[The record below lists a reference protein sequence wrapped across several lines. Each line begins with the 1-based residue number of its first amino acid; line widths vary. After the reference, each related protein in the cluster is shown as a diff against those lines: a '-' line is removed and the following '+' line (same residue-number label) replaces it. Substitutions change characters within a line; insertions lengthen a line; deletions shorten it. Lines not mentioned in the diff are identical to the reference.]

1 MDRLLTS
8 RLALIAVLALQLFC
22 AVFFLF
28 DGVLDVLG
36 PVMPTGLT
44 LGLSQGDL
52 FEWLLGLALVVS
64 VIVTALQV
72 RRLLR
77 DQRRMKNALQAAS
90 GAVGEFL
97 QHQFRD
103 WDLSPSESD
112 VALFAIKGSSIAEIA
127 RMRGTGRHHQGPTQR
142 DLPQSRGHRPAPLIS
157 FFIDEMVDGIA
168 PAARAELAADTASDF
183 ED

>member
-8 RLALIAVLALQLFC
+8 RLALIAILALQLFC
-22 AVFFLF
+22 AVFFLL
-28 DGVLDVLG
+28 DGVLDLLG
-36 PVMPTGLT
+36 PIIPAGVA
-44 LGLSQGDL
+44 LGLAQGDL

-64 VIVTALQV
+64 VTVTALQV
-72 RRLLR
+72 RRMLC
-77 DQRRMKNALQAAS
+77 DQRRMKNGLQAAS
-90 GAVGEFL
+90 GAFGEFL

-127 RMRGTGRHHQGPTQR
+127 RMRGTKDGTIKAQLNAIYRKAGVTGR
-142 DLPQSRGHRPAPLIS
+142 PQLIS

-168 PAARAELAADTASDF
+168 PAA
-183 ED
+183 

>member
-28 DGVLDVLG
+28 DGVLDLLG

-44 LGLSQGDL
+44 LGLAQGDL
-52 FEWLLGLALVVS
+52 FEWLLGLALVIS

-90 GAVGEFL
+90 GAFGEFL

-127 RMRGTGRHHQGPTQR
+127 RMRGTKDGTIKAQLNAIYRKAGVTGR
-142 DLPQSRGHRPAPLIS
+142 PQLIS

-168 PAARAELAADTASDF
+168 PTA
-183 ED
+183 

>member
-44 LGLSQGDL
+44 LGLAQGDL

-90 GAVGEFL
+90 GAFGELL

-127 RMRGTGRHHQGPTQR
+127 RMRGTKDDTIKAHSTRFTEKPGSPAGP
-142 DLPQSRGHRPAPLIS
+142 S
-157 FFIDEMVDGIA
+157 
-168 PAARAELAADTASDF
+168 
-183 ED
+183 

>member
-22 AVFFLF
+22 AVFFLL
-28 DGVLDVLG
+28 DGVLDLLG

-44 LGLSQGDL
+44 LGLAQGDL
-52 FEWLLGLALVVS
+52 FEWLLGLALVIS
-64 VIVTALQV
+64 VIVTALQ
-72 RRLLR
+72 
-77 DQRRMKNALQAAS
+77 AAS
-90 GAVGEFL
+90 GAFGEFL

-127 RMRGTGRHHQGPTQR
+127 RMRGTKDGTIKAQLNAIYRKAGVTGR
-142 DLPQSRGHRPAPLIS
+142 PQLIS

-168 PAARAELAADTASDF
+168 PAA
-183 ED
+183 